1 MDITSIIPSKEN
13 LAKLLEQ
20 DSNVSLSEKREELDS
35 IEYAEGTSLC
45 CPGARVTLSGFC
57 ARCGEH
63 TETRLEPQSVCCKA
77 VMYSNGACSQCG
89 AYGLAFAKIGEDD
102 MGPRENDEDPTLPDD
117 DEDAGK
123 EDEDPY
129 HEVARENTMAAYHKF
144 H

>member
-20 DSNVSLSEKREELDS
+20 DSNVSLSEKREELYS
-35 IEYAEGTSLC
+35 IEYAEGISIC

-63 TETRLEPQSVCCKA
+63 TETVEPK
-77 VMYSNGACSQCG
+77 NE
-89 AYGLAFAKIGEDD
+89 FAKIGEDD
-102 MGPRENDEDPTLPDD
+102 MESRENDEDPKLSDD

-129 HEVARENTMAAYHKF
+129 HEVARDNTMAAYHKF

>member
-20 DSNVSLSEKREELDS
+20 DSNVSLAEKRAELDS
-35 IEYAEGTSLC
+35 IEYAEGTSIC

-63 TETRLEPQSVCCKA
+63 TETVEPK
-77 VMYSNGACSQCG
+77 NE
-89 AYGLAFAKIGEDD
+89 FAKIGEDD

-117 DEDAGK
+117 DEDMNK
-123 EDEDPY
+123 DEPY
-129 HEVARENTMAAYHKF
+129 PGYNEADMSGGSEGGDR
-144 H
+144 